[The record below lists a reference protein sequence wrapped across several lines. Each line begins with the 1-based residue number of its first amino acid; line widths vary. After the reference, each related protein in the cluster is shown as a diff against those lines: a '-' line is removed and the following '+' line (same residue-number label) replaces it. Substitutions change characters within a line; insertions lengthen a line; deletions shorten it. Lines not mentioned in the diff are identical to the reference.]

1 MRRLF
6 VWIHRWVGL
15 TITIFLVIVALT
27 GSVIA
32 FREELDHGLNPD
44 LFTVPVRDA
53 PQLDPLVLREKA
65 EALEPR
71 ANVDFLLLKR
81 RPDESFVVFLSPK
94 IDPATAKPFELP
106 ENELFLDPY
115 TGEKVGARY
124 TTEVSLDRRGLV
136 SFLLR
141 LHYSLALPENLAT
154 YGGTT
159 LGVVALAWTIDCF
172 IAFYLTFPLRLS
184 ATHAGVA
191 CRSWWDRWKPAWL
204 VRWRGGAYRLNF
216 DIHRAFGLW
225 TWAMLFVFAW
235 SSVAFNLSQVYVPAM
250 GVVFDMGE
258 LAKQTSGMTHVE
270 TTQHTPALGFREA
283 YVIAK
288 TQMASAASA
297 EGVVIEEETA
307 FILSRATGEYSYY
320 VRSTKDWA
328 KFGGTSVTLDA
339 DSGAVKRVV
348 TPREATPGET
358 VTNWLTW
365 LHMAAVFGL
374 PMKIFVCVM
383 GFVITALSVTGV
395 YIWWKKRSA
404 RRGRRER
411 NPTPIPEQVKGAA

>member
-172 IAFYLTFPLRLS
+172 IAFYLTLPTNILRGGRGFL
-184 ATHAGVA
+184 T
-191 CRSWWDRWKPAWL
+191 RWKPAWL
-204 VRWRGGAYRLNF
+204 VKRGASSYRLNF
-216 DIHRAFGLW
+216 DLHRASGLW
-225 TWAMLFVFAW
+225 FFPLLLILAW
-235 SSVAFNLSQVYVPAM
+235 SGVCFNLNGVYR
-250 GVVFDMGE
+250 GVMDLAFDFAPSVWKRENPPSPDGRE
-258 LAKQTSGMTHVE
+258 PLAWE
-270 TTQHTPALGFREA
+270 EA
-283 YVIAK
+283 ERIARDL
-288 TQMASAASA
+288 MAARAASD
-297 EGVVIEEETA
+297 G
-307 FILSRATGEYSYY
+307 FIVDRRVDFSLDRATGLY
-320 VRSTKDWA
+320 VYGVHSDRDVGEKY
-328 KFGGTSVTLDA
+328 GGTTVAFDA
-339 DSGAVKRVV
+339 YSGAVHGFQAPSARK
-348 TPREATPGET
+348 GGDT
-358 VTNWLTW
+358 VTTWLVE
-365 LHMAAVFGL
+365 LHMANVFGL
-374 PMKIFVCVM
+374 PYRLFV
-383 GFVITALSVTGV
+383 FVGGLAIALLSVTGV
-395 YIWWKKRSA
+395 VIWWKKRGA
-404 RRGRRER
+404 RRHAGRM
-411 NPTPIPEQVKGAA
+411 KGMVDRMKGMASADRAMLDL